1 MCLEH
6 SRTVLVSLLL
16 SLVGETL
23 AVETGGI
30 NLGSGSS
37 YGEFGMITGEI
48 FTFDCMGKGGGK
60 VNDFFVFLLS
70 LSILQIP
77 FFCCWSFSIIVIFTQ
92 DKNMARRPGRP
103 TVEI

>member
-1 MCLEH
+1 MLIYSCVDLLHTDRIIIGSGRMIIRVQRMCLEH

-37 YGEFGMITGEI
+37 YGEI
-48 FTFDCMGKGGGK
+48 
-60 VNDFFVFLLS
+60 
-70 LSILQIP
+70 
-77 FFCCWSFSIIVIFTQ
+77 
-92 DKNMARRPGRP
+92 
-103 TVEI
+103 

>member
-37 YGEFGMITGEI
+37 YGEI
-48 FTFDCMGKGGGK
+48 
-60 VNDFFVFLLS
+60 
-70 LSILQIP
+70 
-77 FFCCWSFSIIVIFTQ
+77 
-92 DKNMARRPGRP
+92 
-103 TVEI
+103 